1 MYVCLIF
8 FGYCWLAAGVLDRA
22 ACECGLT
29 TVTAAPHPVTHLPPP
44 AVQPQFRAFSG
55 LCYIIGEISALIFVE
70 FDLQKIMIPF
80 KPYILLNRFRK

>member
-1 MYVCLIF
+1 MYVCLIFF
-8 FGYCWLAAGVLDRA
+8 FGYCWLAAGADSAV
-22 ACECGLT
+22 CECGLT
-29 TVTAAPHPVTHLPPP
+29 TVTAAPQPVTHLPPP
-44 AVQPQFRAFSG
+44 TVQPQFRAFSG